1 MADRERS
8 CTISKLES
16 ENDSA
21 LGSTGQSEGLCTHRY
36 ATPSLAF
43 PPGGPGRNRDAEETC
58 GKLGSAVR
66 ARERKENMK
75 RTRHKQGSVVC
86 DKRRRVWNY
95 LFCEN
100 GVRRTKLIGSLRD
113 FPTKA
118 AAWQAAETIRQT
130 VVNKPISQ
138 THTTQTVRELAQRYQ
153 SERMPSRSE
162 TSRVYCSWLRN
173 HILPQWGDTSVADIQ
188 PRSVELWLRQLDLSP
203 KSRSH
208 VRNLLRA
215 LIEFAMW
222 SGVLEVARNP
232 IDLVVVKGATKR
244 IRRPRSLTVEQ
255 FRRLSA
261 FLKKPFST
269 MALVSVCLGLRV
281 SELLALK
288 WGDVDWLGGRL
299 NVERGIVKQIVDDVK
314 TDSSRRSLAIDRD
327 LLEVIR
333 VWKQTTQF
341 SAEEDWIFASPLKLG
356 RLPYS
361 YTGFWREL
369 ERASKGA
376 GIGHLGTHAFRHTY
390 RSWLD
395 AVGTPVAVQ
404 QKLMRHSDIR
414 TTMNIYGDVV
424 TDEMGQ
430 AQTRVV
436 RLALNRPA

>member
-1 MADRERS
+1 
-8 CTISKLES
+8 
-16 ENDSA
+16 
-21 LGSTGQSEGLCTHRY
+21 
-36 ATPSLAF
+36 
-43 PPGGPGRNRDAEETC
+43 
-58 GKLGSAVR
+58 
-66 ARERKENMK
+66 MK
-75 RTRHKQGSVVC
+75 RARHKQGSVVC

-118 AAWQAAETIRQT
+118 AAWQAAESFRQMA
-130 VVNKPISQ
+130 VNEPITQ
-138 THTTQTVRELAQRYQ
+138 THTTHTIRELAQRYQ

-162 TSRVYCSWLRN
+162 TSRVCRSWLCN
-173 HILPQWGDTSVADIQ
+173 HILPQWGDKSITDIQ
-188 PRSVELWLRQLDLSP
+188 PRAVELWLCQLDLSP

-222 SGVLEVARNP
+222 CGVLDIARNP
-232 IDLVVVKGATKR
+232 IDLVVVKGVTKR
-244 IRRPRSLTVEQ
+244 IRKPRSLTVEQ

-261 FLKKPFST
+261 FLKTPFST

-288 WGDVDWLGGRL
+288 WNDIDWLESR
-299 NVERGIVKQIVDDVK
+299 VRIERGIVKQIVDDVK
-314 TDSSRRSLAIDRD
+314 TDSSRRSLAIDPD
-327 LLEVIR
+327 LLEILR
-333 VWKQTTQF
+333 VWRRTSQF

-369 ERASKGA
+369 ERASKKS

-395 AVGTPVAVQ
+395 AVGTPIAVQ

-424 TDEMGQ
+424 TNEMGV
-430 AQTRVV
+430 AHSKVV
-436 RLALNRPA
+436 GLALNRPA